1 MGGGTIRLPGKCLQW
16 AAVPSKSLPVERSRV
31 PAMASPTRYDSEEDE
46 DSLEEVLSALVAI
59 FEYAGLITLGV
70 LGCIV
75 AVALR

>member
-1 MGGGTIRLPGKCLQW
+1 
-16 AAVPSKSLPVERSRV
+16 
-31 PAMASPTRYDSEEDE
+31 MASPTRYDSEEDE